1 MPCSWRRAAACLL
14 VFASCSWAA
23 PAFAQTDASPGQAR
37 LKGRIGETP
46 LEMIGRCQL
55 ARKGEPFTFWSDGD
69 AAPALG
75 DGNRDGLY
83 LVVAVTRDGSLAD
96 QSAAIVFRQQG
107 RVVFDSARL
116 PAFTLSGNTLSVD
129 TRLAPE
135 DGGEPIVL
143 RLAIVCDG
151 G

>member
-1 MPCSWRRAAACLL
+1 MPCSWWRAAACLL
-14 VFASCSWAA
+14 VFASCAWAA
-23 PAFAQTDASPGQAR
+23 PASAQAESSPGQAR

-55 ARKGEPFTFWSDGD
+55 ARKGEPFRFWSDGD

-75 DGNRDGLY
+75 DANRDGLY
-83 LVVAVTRDGSLAD
+83 LVVAVTRNGSLAD
-96 QSAAIVFRQQG
+96 QNAAIVFRHQG

-116 PAFTLSGNTLSVD
+116 PSFTLSGNTLTVD

-135 DGGEPIVL
+135 DGLEPIVL